1 MDRQRV
7 HAAPKPMHL
16 KIRNA
21 DDDTAPPR
29 PGSFLIRSARDG
41 PMQGTAHSVIIPNGN
56 SYYPKWKLR
65 SD

>member
-7 HAAPKPMHL
+7 HAAPTPMHL

-29 PGSFLIRSARDG
+29 PGSFLIQPTREGRMQETARSI
-41 PMQGTAHSVIIPNGN
+41 IIPNGN
-56 SYYPKWKLR
+56 SDYPKWKLR
-65 SD
+65 LG